1 MNSRFNW
8 NSTLL
13 HYLLLPTPNNFRLPH
28 IQSHRSLPEEEKK
41 KELSSMNAK
50 TSKRNIQINEIG
62 KVIN

>member
-1 MNSRFNW
+1 
-8 NSTLL
+8 
-13 HYLLLPTPNNFRLPH
+13 
-28 IQSHRSLPEEEKK
+28 LPEEEKK